1 MKWQIRAKFTPLWK
15 SLRLRRAV
23 GIFSCGCK
31 SGQEWPNLR
40 VKLVSFPDFHQV
52 SLCEREIEKFLLC
65 RFLTAVAVLANIF
78 IELILVSGIRCWV
91 QLDVACK
98 ITKLYTI
105 KPTARVPYTKSISS
119 KKLLCFGNRTRDLS
133 FTRFREVPG
142 SSPVFFHV
150 RKIANFSY
158 CALL

>member
-1 MKWQIRAKFTPLWK
+1 M
-15 SLRLRRAV
+15 
-23 GIFSCGCK
+23 
-31 SGQEWPNLR
+31 
-40 VKLVSFPDFHQV
+40 
-52 SLCEREIEKFLLC
+52 
-65 RFLTAVAVLANIF
+65 
-78 IELILVSGIRCWV
+78 

-158 CALL
+158 CEVVEESNFRKSNFQIQRCNRREKRCRSATGIYRWVWQSSSRQKDKMNKTEIYPNLTHALYPSAFQFTRVC

>member
-1 MKWQIRAKFTPLWK
+1 M
-15 SLRLRRAV
+15 
-23 GIFSCGCK
+23 
-31 SGQEWPNLR
+31 
-40 VKLVSFPDFHQV
+40 
-52 SLCEREIEKFLLC
+52 
-65 RFLTAVAVLANIF
+65 
-78 IELILVSGIRCWV
+78 

-142 SSPVFFHV
+142 SSPVFFSMSEKLLIFPTV
-150 RKIANFSY
+150 QYFSNQVFY
-158 CALL
+158 QQQLTFYFKRERHNGKDL